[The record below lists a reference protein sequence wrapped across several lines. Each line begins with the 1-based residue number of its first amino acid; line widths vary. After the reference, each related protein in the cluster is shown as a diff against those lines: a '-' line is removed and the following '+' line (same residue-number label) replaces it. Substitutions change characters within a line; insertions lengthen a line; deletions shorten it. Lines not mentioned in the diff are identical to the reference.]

1 MPFLPSLSLSEQ
13 TDKAHKALIGALARI
28 GPLLVTSSELKNVPD
43 NCEYFVLAEPAT
55 VDVDKVIQWLDNGA
69 LKVVVTSNLLSKA
82 IQCGIPSTRLM
93 LLVDDGASAVLP
105 DKLRSAVSGLVIK
118 SLTVDIDLVS
128 SLKSFIPGAD
138 VYVLPQKI
146 PNTLQLLRDV
156 KRIGA
161 TLVIPSEKLTLS
173 ETSDAATNIADAFLA
188 TISSDRQDGLFPTIV
203 TSYANSRNLGL
214 VYSSPQSVKESILTG
229 KGVYQSRKHGLWR
242 KGDTSGATQQ
252 VVSIRTDCDEDALE
266 FTVIQAEPGFCHL
279 NRQSCFGDLAGLAKL
294 ERTLISRLED
304 APPKS
309 YTRRL
314 FNDSDLLQRKIREE
328 ADELCAAEKRE
339 DVAFEAADLLYFM
352 MVKCIKNGVSL
363 ADVEASLD
371 KKARKITRRA
381 GDAKPQYSSVP
392 PPTSL
397 TNGASK
403 SITNGV
409 NGSVINGINGVKAT
423 NGIHGHQSVASDDRI
438 RMRTININGISKQE
452 RASLLQRPVV
462 KSDDMIS
469 RVKPLVD
476 RVRKEGDSALRELTL
491 QFDKASISDVLL
503 LPPFFDPKSNQCL
516 DGSTKISID
525 EDVRKAID
533 AAYRNI
539 QKFHQAQVSSPLVV
553 ETIPGVTCRRF
564 AKAISRVGLY
574 IPGGTAI
581 LPSTALMLGIP
592 AQVAGC
598 TEIVLATPSRPD
610 GTISP
615 EVLYVASL
623 VGATGILK
631 SGGAQAIA
639 ALAYGTETVPKVDKI
654 FGPGNQWVMAAKM
667 LVSTDSDAM
676 VAIDMPAGPSEVLV
690 SVHPSV

>member
-1 MPFLPSLSLSEQ
+1 
-13 TDKAHKALIGALARI
+13 
-28 GPLLVTSSELKNVPD
+28 
-43 NCEYFVLAEPAT
+43 
-55 VDVDKVIQWLDNGA
+55 
-69 LKVVVTSNLLSKA
+69 
-82 IQCGIPSTRLM
+82 
-93 LLVDDGASAVLP
+93 
-105 DKLRSAVSGLVIK
+105 
-118 SLTVDIDLVS
+118 
-128 SLKSFIPGAD
+128 
-138 VYVLPQKI
+138 
-146 PNTLQLLRDV
+146 
-156 KRIGA
+156 
-161 TLVIPSEKLTLS
+161 
-173 ETSDAATNIADAFLA
+173 
-188 TISSDRQDGLFPTIV
+188 
-203 TSYANSRNLGL
+203 
-214 VYSSPQSVKESILTG
+214 
-229 KGVYQSRKHGLWR
+229 
-242 KGDTSGATQQ
+242 
-252 VVSIRTDCDEDALE
+252 
-266 FTVIQAEPGFCHL
+266 
-279 NRQSCFGDLAGLAKL
+279 
-294 ERTLISRLED
+294 
-304 APPKS
+304 
-309 YTRRL
+309 
-314 FNDSDLLQRKIREE
+314 
-328 ADELCAAEKRE
+328 
-339 DVAFEAADLLYFM
+339 
-352 MVKCIKNGVSL
+352 
-363 ADVEASLD
+363 
-371 KKARKITRRA
+371 
-381 GDAKPQYSSVP
+381 
-392 PPTSL
+392 
-397 TNGASK
+397 
-403 SITNGV
+403 
-409 NGSVINGINGVKAT
+409 
-423 NGIHGHQSVASDDRI
+423 
-438 RMRTININGISKQE
+438 MRTININGISKQE

-491 QFDKASISDVLL
+491 KFDKASISDVLL

-690 SVHPSV
+690 SVHPQYE